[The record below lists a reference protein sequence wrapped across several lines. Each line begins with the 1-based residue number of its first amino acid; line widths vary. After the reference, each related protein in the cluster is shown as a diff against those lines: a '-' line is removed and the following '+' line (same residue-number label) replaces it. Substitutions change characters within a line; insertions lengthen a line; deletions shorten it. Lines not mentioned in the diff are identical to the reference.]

1 MESKPLQEKLK
12 KKESRKVIDTENRL
26 MFAKGIVGENKMGE
40 GGQKVQVYSYKTNKL
55 YDIMY
60 RMVTVVN
67 STILYI

>member
-1 MESKPLQEKLK
+1 
-12 KKESRKVIDTENRL
+12 